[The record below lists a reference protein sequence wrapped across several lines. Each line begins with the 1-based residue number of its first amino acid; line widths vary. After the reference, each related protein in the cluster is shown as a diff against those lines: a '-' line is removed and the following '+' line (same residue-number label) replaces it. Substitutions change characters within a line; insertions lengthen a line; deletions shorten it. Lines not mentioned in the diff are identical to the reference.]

1 MYRQGILPSGEPM
14 RAFVAGDIPANGIL
28 VACASCHLRSGMGSI
43 EGAVKARPISG
54 PRLYKPLLRVSRS
67 PYRRKP
73 RQPESPAEPDLVRP
87 AYTDATLSR
96 ALREGVDPTG
106 RTLSPAMPRYP
117 LDARDMEIL
126 IRYLKSLSAE
136 TSPGATE
143 TSVRFSTVVTEGV
156 DPADRDAMLATLAA
170 YVEDHNS
177 KPPRPSPPAHSE
189 AFVLKKP
196 RYPSYPRLELVRW
209 ELKGTPETWR
219 EQLDAL
225 QRANPVFGLLGGMA
239 AGEWRPIHEF
249 CEEERIPCLFPITEL
264 PVVSSTDWHTLYFSR
279 GLYEEGAAA
288 ARYLASM
295 QLPSGTPVL
304 EVLRDAPEGRALTQG
319 FEDAW
324 RALGRPRPDRTVLEP
339 GQELHA
345 SPGTVGGA
353 AAESVG
359 VFWLGPADTPALW
372 KRLAAPAGPGIVFVS
387 SGLLGEAVDS
397 IPEEARSRTY
407 ITYAAALPSEQAS
420 RIAAIQDW
428 LERRDLPWTRPAVQ
442 SKAYFMGWMLSAALA
457 RMRDE
462 FYRDYLLDLLDS
474 SGDQTYAIATYAR
487 MSFGPGQ
494 RYASKGCYIVH
505 IGPGPRPEL
514 RTRSGWIVP

>member
-1 MYRQGILPSGEPM
+1 
-14 RAFVAGDIPANGIL
+14 
-28 VACASCHLRSGMGSI
+28 
-43 EGAVKARPISG
+43 
-54 PRLYKPLLRVSRS
+54 
-67 PYRRKP
+67 
-73 RQPESPAEPDLVRP
+73 
-87 AYTDATLSR
+87 
-96 ALREGVDPTG
+96 
-106 RTLSPAMPRYP
+106 
-117 LDARDMEIL
+117 MEIL

-136 TSPGATE
+136 KSPGATE
-143 TSVRFSTVVTEGV
+143 TTVRFSTVVTEGV
-156 DPADRDAMLATLAA
+156 DPADRDAMLATLAT

-209 ELKGTPETWR
+209 DLKGAPETWR

-225 QRANPVFGLLGGMA
+225 QGANPVFGLLGGMA

-249 CEEERIPCLFPITEL
+249 CEEEGIPCIFPITAL

-288 ARYLASM
+288 AHYLASM
-295 QLPSGTPVL
+295 QVPSGKPVF
-304 EVLRDAPEGRALTQG
+304 EVLRDAPESRALAQG
-319 FEDAW
+319 FEDVW
-324 RALGRPRPDRTVLEP
+324 RAMGRPRPDRTVLEP
-339 GQELHA
+339 GEELHA
-345 SPGTVGGA
+345 SPGTLGGA
-353 AAESVG
+353 AAETVG
-359 VFWLGPADTPALW
+359 VFWLGPGDTPALW

-462 FYRDYLLDLLDS
+462 FYRDYLLDLLDT

-494 RYASKGCYIVH
+494 RYASKGCYIVQL
-505 IGPGPRPEL
+505 GPGPRPEL
-514 RTRSGWIVP
+514 RRRSEWIVP